1 MNSEAEVI
9 ALIESYDKQVK
20 GIKKEALRLTWL
32 MRGGVSYDEIMTMG
46 LDEKKL
52 IEEIAKENAE
62 TTKKTKL
69 PYF

>member
-1 MNSEAEVI
+1 
-9 ALIESYDKQVK
+9 
-20 GIKKEALRLTWL
+20 